1 MLHRRTTLPS
11 PKTPRLLAVSAL
23 LLAVA
28 ASSAPSAAAEPD
40 WAERLRYRMLLVR
53 GTPLDADSQLEAAK
67 QQLRSA
73 AITGYNTV
81 VLEPS
86 ANLVQPQRAGKEY
99 LARLAAFAEEAR
111 RIGLAIIP
119 GVMPFDAPNLVLPF
133 DPHLAEGLPVRD
145 VLYVVKG
152 NAAHFQP
159 EQPIEP
165 VNPSFEIAGP
175 NGIPGWQAASLAPG
189 RSIAIDT
196 SQARYGNSSLCL
208 ENAAERKPN
217 LAYRAIQKLRLPA
230 FRLLRARVWLKPN
243 APQDA
248 ARVFVTIRNAAGSLA
263 FRHAPA
269 AQSADWQPIE
279 LVFNTLEGGRSEL
292 WLALYDSQSQAHK
305 VWFDELTIEDLG
317 VCRPIRRP
325 GCPIVV
331 RNERGRAYDQ
341 GRDFQPIDE
350 QLAWRPGEGLAG
362 DCQPLPLR
370 LTRKTRIRP
379 GERLRIDYYSPVY
392 LPCDRTSVC
401 INSDRAY
408 DFFAAGTAA
417 LQPVLSPLGYLLAT
431 RYIGTANWDA
441 ACRATRKPP
450 GAQWGDSLRR
460 QLEILA
466 SPGRPPLV
474 FAWSDMYEPW
484 TNPHRQFHVSN
495 GSFEDA
501 CRFLPKDVILVNAN
515 HAADDG
521 KSPRF
526 FAAAGYR
533 QVIAG
538 GAALGEWL
546 RANAEMP
553 GIVGVINTDAPLDTF
568 AASAWGSPK

>member
-1 MLHRRTTLPS
+1 MFHRRASRIPH
-11 PKTPRLLAVSAL
+11 LLALSAL
-23 LLAVA
+23 LLAIA
-28 ASSAPSAAAEPD
+28 AGRAPAPAAEPD
-40 WAERLRYRMLLVR
+40 WPARLRYRLLLLP
-53 GTPLDADSQLEAAK
+53 GTSLASDSRLEAARE
-67 QQLRSA
+67 QLRRA
-73 AITGYNTV
+73 APAGYNA
-81 VLEPS
+81 VLLGAS
-86 ANLVQPQRAGKEY
+86 ADLVQPHRAGDEY

-111 RIGLAIIP
+111 RLGLAVIP
-119 GVMPFDAPNLVLPF
+119 AVMPFDAPNLVLPF

-145 VLYVVKG
+145 VLYVAQQGEARFLPDRPVQLV
-152 NAAHFQP
+152 NAG
-159 EQPIEP
+159 
-165 VNPSFEIAGP
+165 FEIGGP
-175 NGIPGWQAASLAPG
+175 NAIPGWQTAGLAAG
-189 RSIAIDT
+189 RSITIDS
-196 SQARYGNSSLCL
+196 SQATYGNSSLCL
-208 ENAAERKPN
+208 QNAAQRKPN
-217 LAYRAIQKLRLPA
+217 LAYRAKQQLRLPP